1 MDPLSIS
8 ASVVALIGAVAG
20 ASGGIRKLLVLAAGA
35 SGELFWVMNE
45 VAYLSKERQKNGG
58 G

>member
-8 ASVVALIGAVAG
+8 VSVVALIGAVAS
-20 ASGGIRKLLVLAAGA
+20 ASGGIRKLSVLAAGA

-45 VAYLSKERQKNGG
+45 VAHLSKERQNGG